1 MLPHRLAD
9 TFRALK
15 GPAVLLYHILVV
27 ALSAGIALSLPVTVS
42 FLARQFLVYWALIE
56 NEKIFLISVEI
67 AVAGLLIL
75 FFNYV
80 GRSWRD
86 RKLAKMAR
94 GAGMVYF
101 TPTRGVLAR
110 RKIRRLKEKQGFAR
124 DVMIIGSTG
133 YRTVVDQKGDL
144 HDVIQG
150 CREARIMLLNPYSEG
165 ASARAKSIVDP
176 EITLESLQ
184 KQITKSIE
192 LLKGLRALQKNVSL
206 KLYPD
211 APLFKLA
218 VLGDFAWVQHYH
230 AGLDVQMMPEYLFAH
245 DQNPGS
251 LYTPLY
257 QYFLSRWR
265 NPAIPEYDLE
275 TDELVYRDMAGN
287 PVRREKFP
295 GVPPPETPGPA
306 E

>member
-1 MLPHRLAD
+1 MPHHILANAL
-9 TFRALK
+9 RVLK
-15 GPAVLLYHILVV
+15 GPLRILYHIGVI
-27 ALSAGIALSLPVTVS
+27 ALSAGIALSLPRTVS
-42 FLARQFLVYWALIE
+42 FLAKQFLVSWALIE

-75 FFNYV
+75 FFNYA
-80 GRSWRD
+80 GRSWRG

-110 RKIRRLKEKQGFAR
+110 RKIRRLKEKQGVAR

-144 HDVIQG
+144 HDVIQR

-265 NPAIPEYDLE
+265 NPAIPEYDLD

-287 PVRREKFP
+287 PVRRETFP
-295 GVPPPETPGPA
+295 GASLPKPPGPA